1 MTTAWANVAQGRL
14 AAALQ
19 THVVGTLLAG
29 LDLTAAVW
37 LLVVACHGRWLGWT
51 PNSTTGAWVA
61 TLLAVAMLV
70 EWIVRLLAG

>member
-1 MTTAWANVAQGRL
+1 MTTAWANLAQGRL
-14 AAALQ
+14 TAALE
-19 THVVGTLLAG
+19 THVVGTLLGG
-29 LDLTAAVW
+29 LDLTASVW
-37 LLVVACHGRWLGWT
+37 LLLVACRGRWLGRV